1 MENASKALLIAGA
14 ILVVIVLISVGMLI
28 VNSTQDVTEQA
39 GSTATS
45 QAIQAFNQQFT
56 QYQGTQKGS
65 TIKTLYQSYQA
76 SNAANSE
83 HPVTWATGGSNIS
96 VMSTVNNSKK
106 YKVQLGY
113 GSDGYVNSIT
123 VTVAGATPTST

>member
-14 ILVVIVLISVGMLI
+14 ILIVIVLISVGMLI

-56 QYQGTQKGS
+56 QYEGTQKGS

-76 SNAANSE
+76 VKAANSE
-83 HPVTWATGGSNIS
+83 HPLKWSGDDEMSNVI
-96 VMSTVNNSKK
+96 NSKK
-106 YKVQLGY
+106 YTVTLKY
-113 GSDGYVNSIT
+113 GSDGYVNEIT
-123 VTVAGATPTST
+123 VTVTP